1 MKKLVCFILP
11 LFIFS
16 SIISC
21 STDSSINKNVLQY
34 NFNSFHLINEF
45 LNADLRDIL
54 LLSAEQIGIYAEEIE
69 LPMEFSINLPEMP
82 YELKKSISSI
92 LCAMEYVSSN
102 EALNVNVEK
111 MMDVMDNAKEII
123 YRIIGKGYEIG
134 KGEMKIKEMS
144 NVEKLRYFVDK
155 WYEEETMFMRH
166 HMVVV
171 RQ

>member
-1 MKKLVCFILP
+1 
-11 LFIFS
+11 
-16 SIISC
+16 
-21 STDSSINKNVLQY
+21 
-34 NFNSFHLINEF
+34 
-45 LNADLRDIL
+45 
-54 LLSAEQIGIYAEEIE
+54 
-69 LPMEFSINLPEMP
+69 
-82 YELKKSISSI
+82 
-92 LCAMEYVSSN
+92 
-102 EALNVNVEK
+102 
-111 MMDVMDNAKEII
+111 MDVMDNAKEII

>member
-1 MKKLVCFILP
+1 
-11 LFIFS
+11 
-16 SIISC
+16 
-21 STDSSINKNVLQY
+21 
-34 NFNSFHLINEF
+34 
-45 LNADLRDIL
+45 
-54 LLSAEQIGIYAEEIE
+54 
-69 LPMEFSINLPEMP
+69 MP

-92 LCAMEYVSSN
+92 LCAMEYVSGN

-123 YRIIGKGYEIG
+123 YRIIGKG
-134 KGEMKIKEMS
+134 EMKIEEMS

-155 WYEEETMFMRH
+155 WYEEETMFMNH